1 MIGAGKLLQEH
12 QADAIE
18 DLIKEVCTE
27 GGTTIE
33 AVRSFEKNGLD
44 RMVHEA
50 DDACIKRAEE
60 IGSRK

>member
-44 RMVHEA
+44 RME
-50 DDACIKRAEE
+50 KESSPKLPTF
-60 IGSRK
+60 GT